1 MNDGIDLLQLV
12 LNFETK
18 DPLILSCVLTN
29 VSALFP
35 FVTYRPEYLPQVLS
49 KVGACRP
56 CENQVGFLWSRA
68 LVRSCSS
75 SFSQHSHQGKTVLRV
90 NDGKTLGV
98 LFKEKQCQIA
108 QILQFSALNLNIE
121 CILWPMSTMFHFK
134 ASLCL

>member
-49 KVGACRP
+49 KVGTCRP
-56 CENQVGFLWSRA
+56 CKNQGGIVSINQSRP
-68 LVRSCSS
+68 LYYTKL
-75 SFSQHSHQGKTVLRV
+75 QEL
-90 NDGKTLGV
+90 
-98 LFKEKQCQIA
+98 
-108 QILQFSALNLNIE
+108 IL
-121 CILWPMSTMFHFK
+121 
-134 ASLCL
+134 

>member
-49 KVGACRP
+49 KVGTCRP
-56 CENQVGFLWSRA
+56 A
-68 LVRSCSS
+68 
-75 SFSQHSHQGKTVLRV
+75 
-90 NDGKTLGV
+90 
-98 LFKEKQCQIA
+98 
-108 QILQFSALNLNIE
+108 
-121 CILWPMSTMFHFK
+121 
-134 ASLCL
+134 

>member
-49 KVGACRP
+49 KVGTCRP
-56 CENQVGFLWSRA
+56 CLKSGRLFVVQGPCTKLQELILLMLLLGKCYP
-68 LVRSCSS
+68 SC
-75 SFSQHSHQGKTVLRV
+75 
-90 NDGKTLGV
+90 
-98 LFKEKQCQIA
+98 
-108 QILQFSALNLNIE
+108 
-121 CILWPMSTMFHFK
+121 
-134 ASLCL
+134 

>member
-68 LVRSCSS
+68 LVLSCSS
-75 SFSQHSHQGKTVLRV
+75 SFSQRSHQGKTVLRV
-90 NDGKTLGV
+90 NDGRTLGG
-98 LFKEKQCQIA
+98 LFKEKQCQII
-108 QILQFSALNLNIE
+108 QIVQFPALNLNLE
-121 CILWPMSTMFHFK
+121 CTLWPVSTMFHFK